1 MTCVDIYV
9 EYFRSGG
16 QSSVKVASETVIET
30 ETVNEEIEVVASQDE
45 TQNINT
51 QNSQS
56 QSGGDVQ
63 DSINSIGQILG
74 GMPLGKS
81 LVPNH
86 IQQSQ
91 STNSQNSGSGA
102 QNSNV
107 QVKSYRFYLKLMFKK
122 TLNFLKQ

>member
-1 MTCVDIYV
+1 M
-9 EYFRSGG
+9 
-16 QSSVKVASETVIET
+16 
-30 ETVNEEIEVVASQDE
+30 NEEIEVVASQDE
-45 TQNINT
+45 TQNSNT
-51 QNSQS
+51 QNSES

-86 IQQSQ
+86 IHQSQ

-122 TLNFLKQ
+122 T

>member
-1 MTCVDIYV
+1 M
-9 EYFRSGG
+9 
-16 QSSVKVASETVIET
+16 
-30 ETVNEEIEVVASQDE
+30 NEEIEVVASQDE

-81 LVPNH
+81 LVHNH
-86 IQQSQ
+86 IHQSQ

-107 QVKSYRFYLKLMFKK
+107 QVKCFKRFYIR
-122 TLNFLKQ
+122 NY

>member
-1 MTCVDIYV
+1 M
-9 EYFRSGG
+9 
-16 QSSVKVASETVIET
+16 
-30 ETVNEEIEVVASQDE
+30 NEEIEVVASQDE

-51 QNSQS
+51 QNSES

>member
-1 MTCVDIYV
+1 M
-9 EYFRSGG
+9 
-16 QSSVKVASETVIET
+16 
-30 ETVNEEIEVVASQDE
+30 NEEIEVVASQDE
-45 TQNINT
+45 TQNINA
-51 QNSQS
+51 QNSLS
-56 QSGGDVQ
+56 QSGDVQ

-91 STNSQNSGSGA
+91 STNNQNSGSGA

-122 TLNFLKQ
+122 IQMLYKNQFNSFSFYISFSQSYIF